1 MGKIIFLDV
10 DGTLCNELGKV
21 PESAKEAIIKT
32 HENGHDFFL
41 CTGRSKAEIPEEVVQ
56 LPIRGM
62 IGAGGG
68 YCEVDGEV
76 ILHEVFD
83 VIELRK
89 LITFLEENEVEYYLE
104 SNQGLFASKNLR
116 DRLSSLILKGT
127 PKDSI
132 EGQEKLQDIAW
143 FLDLLIEDQ
152 TKIDYG
158 DVNKVS
164 FINQTIPY
172 EVIHEK
178 YEGDFYMLRSTVP
191 IFGPDSGEIG
201 IKNITKKTAIETVI
215 QHLEKDK
222 RETIA
227 FGDGHNDLSMFEAV
241 ELGIAMGN
249 AQDVLKD
256 VADIVTLTHDEGGIA
271 QALAELE
278 LYQR

>member
-1 MGKIIFLDV
+1 
-10 DGTLCNELGKV
+10 
-21 PESAKEAIIKT
+21 
-32 HENGHDFFL
+32 
-41 CTGRSKAEIPEEVVQ
+41 VQ

-222 RETIA
+222 SETIA

>member
-10 DGTLCNELGKV
+10 DGTLCNDLGKV

-222 RETIA
+222 SETIA

-241 ELGIAMGN
+241 ELSIAMGN

-271 QALAELE
+271 KSLEELH
-278 LYQR
+278 LY

>member
-1 MGKIIFLDV
+1 LGKIIFLDI

-178 YEGDFYMLRSTVP
+178 YDGDFYMLRSTVP

-222 RETIA
+222 SETIA

>member
-1 MGKIIFLDV
+1 LGKIIFLDI

-222 RETIA
+222 SETIA

>member
-41 CTGRSKAEIPEEVVQ
+41 CIGRSKSEIPEEVLQ
-56 LPIRGM
+56 LSIRDM
-62 IGAGGG
+62 ISAGDG
-68 YCEVDGEV
+68 YCKVDGEV
-76 ILHEVFD
+76 ILREVFD
-83 VIELRK
+83 ATELRK
-89 LITFLEENEVEYYLE
+89 LVIFLEENQVECYLE
-104 SNQGLFASKNLR
+104 SNQGLFASKNLKE
-116 DRLSSLILKGT
+116 RLRSLLLKGT

-143 FLDLLIEDQ
+143 LLDLLIEDQ
-152 TKIDYG
+152 TKIDYEDG
-158 DVNKVS
+158 NKVS

-191 IFGPDSGEIG
+191 IFGPDSGKIG
-201 IKNITKKTAIETVI
+201 INNITKKTAIETVI
-215 QHLEKDK
+215 QNLERDK
-222 RETIA
+222 SETIA
-227 FGDGHNDLSMFEAV
+227 FGGLNDLSMFEVV
-241 ELGIAMGN
+241 ELSIAMGN

-256 VADIVTLTHDEGGIA
+256 VADIVALSHDKGCIA

>member
-1 MGKIIFLDV
+1 MGKIIFLDI

-222 RETIA
+222 SETIA

>member
-1 MGKIIFLDV
+1 MGKIIFLDL
-10 DGTLCNELGKV
+10 DGTLCNDLGKV

-222 RETIA
+222 SETIA

-241 ELGIAMGN
+241 ELSIAMGN

-271 QALAELE
+271 KSLEELH
-278 LYQR
+278 LY